1 MAVKLHAAEIV
12 GLDGE
17 IIDVET
23 DLARGLFHFGIVG
36 LADKAVDEAR
46 ERVSSAIKNSG
57 LKSPQT
63 KNRRVIVSLAPA
75 DLKKEGPLFD
85 LAIALSYLLAS
96 KQVLFEPS
104 DKIFLGELAL
114 SGELR
119 KIKGA
124 LSLALSA
131 AQRGFKELVLPE
143 ENAREASLVEGIR
156 VFGAK
161 SLAEVLAHLT
171 GEHTLTAHPPARAA
185 SAFSYPIDFGE
196 IRGQETAK
204 RGLEIAAAGGHHALM
219 VGPPGTGKTMLA
231 RALPSI
237 LPPLDFEEILEVT
250 KIHSIA
256 GTLKKDFECLRPFR
270 SPHHTSS
277 YVALVGGGQHPRP
290 GEVTLAHRG
299 VLFLDEFPEFERRV
313 LEALRQPLE
322 EGTVTVARAKGTI
335 TFPARALTILAMNPC
350 PCGNFGSE
358 RKPCLCPQL
367 SLERYQRKVSGPI
380 ADRIDLWLEVPYF
393 DHEKLSG
400 SSASESDTIRSRVMR
415 AREIQKER
423 FAGTTI
429 KLNSEMGVKN
439 LEWYAPLSAR
449 VRTMLQRA
457 SYTFDL
463 SARAYHRVIKL
474 ARTIADLEGA
484 KDISENHLAEALHY
498 RPKKQ
503 FFVHEA

>member
-23 DLARGLFHFGIVG
+23 DLARGLFHFGVVG

-57 LKSPQT
+57 FKSPQA

-96 KQVLFEPS
+96 KQALFDPS

-119 KIKGA
+119 KIKGVLA
-124 LSLALSA
+124 LALSA
-131 AQRGFKELVLPE
+131 ARRGFKEIILPE
-143 ENAREASLVEGIR
+143 ENAREASLVESIQ

-161 SLAEVLAHLT
+161 SLKEVLAHLS
-171 GEHTLTAHPPARAA
+171 GERPLAAHPPASVDGAL
-185 SAFSYPIDFGE
+185 SYPIDFGE

-219 VGPPGTGKTMLA
+219 IGPPGTGKTMLA

-256 GTLKKDFECLRPFR
+256 GTLKKDFERLRPFR

-277 YVALVGGGQHPRP
+277 YVALVGGGQYPRP
-290 GEVTLAHRG
+290 GEITLAHRG

-313 LEALRQPLE
+313 LEALREPLE
-322 EGTVTVARAKGTI
+322 EGTVTVSRAKGTMN
-335 TFPARALTILAMNPC
+335 FPARALTILAMNPC

-358 RKPCLCPQL
+358 RRPCLCSQL

-400 SSASESDTIRSRVMR
+400 SSGKESDNVRERVIR
-415 AREIQKER
+415 ARELQKER
-423 FAGTTI
+423 FAGTRV
-429 KLNSEMGVKN
+429 KLNSEMGVKD
-439 LEWYAPLSAR
+439 LERWAPLAPA
-449 VRTMLQRA
+449 VRATLQNA
-457 SYTFDL
+457 SRTFDL

-484 KDISENHLAEALHY
+484 GDISENHLAEALHY

-503 FFVHEA
+503 FFVHES